1 MREPS
6 FGRVF
11 VPTAVLALEQRLPR
25 LLHSPRKWLVPISR
39 GGRPT
44 DLGLPQLVWRVSR
57 LGAIAR
63 DASAPPT
70 PDQSIVSIFN
80 LLNVRLEAV
89 RTRHEQ
95 LEPADNLSTDEGF
108 FRPKR
113 STICSTRGVKE
124 APWALYETGDEA
136 GPVSEVK
143 LPTGPPR
150 VPNVN
155 VRSNN
160 TERLQEEKAA
170 PENPKADQN
179 AVSKV
184 VSWLK
189 GGRSKKSG
197 RADRPKPIAVPPLR
211 SPAAA
216 QEWPTVPL
224 PTKVETGH
232 VVTEREQPPTS
243 RTTGSN
249 ASPDLTRQ
257 GSSASTTSNREKRRS
272 RGSAFFAFEFEN
284 GVVSRADVDPNL
296 LSPGE
301 PAAGATSPP
310 PTSEASS
317 PTRPQSADRASAL
330 SPRVSVRF
338 SKRSSILPPAALDL
352 LKSTGVDEV
361 PTIPERFRRTVE
373 TGYDRRLHPYAVRGL
388 RDYEDALDEW
398 TDWVARLQEE
408 EEEAPSAFDIVST
421 PVELHRLDVADM
433 EISFAGSTPGRQ
445 LAAELGGKLKMAF
458 EGPLQVLAHR
468 TSRAHTHM
476 YPCNSHSSR
485 GFTL

>member
-1 MREPS
+1 M
-6 FGRVF
+6 
-11 VPTAVLALEQRLPR
+11 A
-25 LLHSPRKWLVPISR
+25 
-39 GGRPT
+39 
-44 DLGLPQLVWRVSR
+44 QLVWRVSR

-70 PDQSIVSIFN
+70 PDQSIVNIFN

-89 RTRHEQ
+89 RKRHEQ
-95 LEPADNLSTDEGF
+95 LEPADNLSTDEAF

-136 GPVSEVK
+136 GPGSELK
-143 LPTGPPR
+143 LPTVPPR
-150 VPNVN
+150 VPKVD
-155 VRSNN
+155 VKSNN

-170 PENPKADQN
+170 PENAKADQN

-197 RADRPKPIAVPPLR
+197 RADRPKPIAVPPIR
-211 SPAAA
+211 SSTAA
-216 QEWPTVPL
+216 QEWPTAPL
-224 PTKVETGH
+224 PTKVETGD
-232 VVTEREQPPTS
+232 VMMQREQPPTS
-243 RTTGSN
+243 PSTGST
-249 ASPDLTRQ
+249 ALTRQ
-257 GSSASTTSNREKRRS
+257 GSSASTNSNREKRRS

-301 PAAGATSPP
+301 LAAGPTSPP
-310 PTSEASS
+310 ASEASS
-317 PTRPQSADRASAL
+317 PTRPRSADRASAL

-352 LKSTGVDEV
+352 LKSTGMDDV
-361 PTIPERFRRTVE
+361 PPIPERFRRTVE

-408 EEEAPSAFDIVST
+408 EEQAPSAFDIVST
-421 PVELHRLDVADM
+421 PLDSTRLDDADM
-433 EISFAGSTPGRQ
+433 EIF
-445 LAAELGGKLKMAF
+445 
-458 EGPLQVLAHR
+458 LQVPRLAVNW
-468 TSRAHTHM
+468 
-476 YPCNSHSSR
+476 PLNSEEN
-485 GFTL
+485 